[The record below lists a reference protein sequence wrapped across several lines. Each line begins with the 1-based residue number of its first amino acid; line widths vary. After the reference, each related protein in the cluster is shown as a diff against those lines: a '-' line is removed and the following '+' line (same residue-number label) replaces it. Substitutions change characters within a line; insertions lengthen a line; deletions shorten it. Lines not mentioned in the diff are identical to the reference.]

1 MKKEKLINQ
10 FKKRKQFDKIL
21 EVKCKY
27 SWNLWNV
34 TIL

>member
-1 MKKEKLINQ
+1 VKKDKEMKKEKLINQ

-27 SWNLWNV
+27 S
-34 TIL
+34 